1 MSINNIDSIIAL
13 FSSDKFEDAL
23 NAIEELIE
31 YNPNDA
37 LLFNIRGACYA
48 GLNQINLAIENYEKA
63 IELNPE
69 YAKAHYNLAGALHE
83 INEFDASI
91 QSYQNALFI

>member
-48 GLNQINLAIENYEKA
+48 GLNQINLAI
-63 IELNPE
+63 
-69 YAKAHYNLAGALHE
+69 
-83 INEFDASI
+83 
-91 QSYQNALFI
+91 